1 VLFVQSVADLATR
14 PQNVE
19 ALMNAGVMALL
30 RPLLLDNV
38 PSIQQS
44 AALALGRLANYN
56 DDLAEAVVSND
67 ILPQLVYQLSEQ
79 NVRACPAPPPLPA
92 IFAADT
98 TLRPPSALLQKGRR
112 LCAARRR

>member
-1 VLFVQSVADLATR
+1 MSAGKAVIQIFDRYQKERVLFVQSVADLATR

-44 AALALGRLANYN
+44 AALACRFAGRDVSAAAWLSSSLA
-56 DDLAEAVVSND
+56 S
-67 ILPQLVYQLSEQ
+67 
-79 NVRACPAPPPLPA
+79 
-92 IFAADT
+92 
-98 TLRPPSALLQKGRR
+98 
-112 LCAARRR
+112 CAAWRCRRWKTWRSGTNATFRILRSSA